1 MLKINLLLLGS
12 KKFNLETRKSLYMKS
27 DQRDY
32 KRLRNKVSEEI
43 EKAKK
48 TFYAKKIRP
57 PRSND
62 PKSWWSTIKKIGNSS
77 KNQQIFFTNSE
88 NGESLTSSESAEE
101 INNYLVNL
109 TKDYVKITD
118 DHLITGQ
125 SLTLPLVSKASVEKK
140 LNQINVKKST
150 GPFDPPQKII
160 KRFSKE
166 LSFPVTDIINTS
178 FREKRFGKIWKAY
191 N

>member
-62 PKSWWSTIKKIGNSS
+62 PKFWWSTIKKIGNSS

-125 SLTLPLVSKASVEKK
+125 SLTLPLVPKASVEKK